1 MKLMFSAI
9 LLRSLIPIGVTEPD
23 RCLLI
28 QFEAF
33 LDEIFDHTMLTV
45 LLDYI
50 R

>member
-9 LLRSLIPIGVTEPD
+9 LLRSLIPKGVTEPD